1 MKSVAA
7 ARSRARQ
14 FLVQAL
20 YQALITGDKI
30 GDIVHPFIAYH
41 NMKRA
46 DVDYFREVLI
56 GIHDHRDEL
65 QQLIIERLDADFDRS
80 WDEIDP
86 VEKGI
91 LLLGC
96 YELQSRIDVPYR
108 VVINEAVT
116 LAKSFGAT
124 DSYKYV
130 NSILDSVAKQ
140 LRTAELT

>member
-20 YQALITGDKI
+20 YQALITGDQI
-30 GDIVHPFIAYH
+30 GDVVHPFIAYH

-46 DVDYFREVLI
+46 DVDYFREVLM
-56 GIHDHRDEL
+56 GIHTDRQEL
-65 QQLIIERLDADFDRS
+65 ESLISERLDATFDRA
-80 WDEIDP
+80 WEEVDP

-96 YELQSRIDVPYR
+96 YELRSRIDVPYK

-130 NSILDSVAKQ
+130 NSIMDSVAKS